1 MAAVCLARCA
11 LQQGITPSWRRPLRS
26 DGVPPTHWVAHQG
39 RYHVHGG
46 GQEDASSW
54 GNPPDTYDNLLPA
67 EEVIF
72 QLSIDELGNQVANTK
87 KFGNRYSICSKNFQ
101 ITLII
106 MMQMTCFKKIFNF
119 LVKVKWECA
128 TTHIP
133 ECTCYTAQGV
143 QRLVPLCGEMSLVHQ
158 GHYHTGG
165 GGQETCHEDASSWR
179 QTS

>member
-1 MAAVCLARCA
+1 MSLDKCSHQGSAHWQQYA
-11 LQQGITPSWRRPLRS
+11 LHSAPSHQGVPRRNTVEVSALRS

-72 QLSIDELGNQVANTK
+72 QLSIDELGTQVANTK
-87 KFGNRYSICSKNFQ
+87 KFGTRYSICSKKFQ
-101 ITLII
+101 IALII
-106 MMQMTCFKKIFNF
+106 MMQMTRFKTIFNF

-133 ECTCYTAQGV
+133 ECT
-143 QRLVPLCGEMSLVHQ
+143 
-158 GHYHTGG
+158 
-165 GGQETCHEDASSWR
+165 
-179 QTS
+179 

>member
-1 MAAVCLARCA
+1 MGCLWLRSIHQGRCPLTSVA
-11 LQQGITPSWRRPLRS
+11 IKGVHIGISIPCTVIPPIRGYHVETLWRCPLRS

-46 GQEDASSW
+46 GQKDASSW

-72 QLSIDELGNQVANTK
+72 QLSIDELGTQIANTK
-87 KFGNRYSICSKNFQ
+87 KFGTRYSICSKNFQ
-101 ITLII
+101 IALII
-106 MMQMTCFKKIFNF
+106 MMQMTRFKEIFNF

-133 ECTCYTAQGV
+133 ECT
-143 QRLVPLCGEMSLVHQ
+143 
-158 GHYHTGG
+158 
-165 GGQETCHEDASSWR
+165 
-179 QTS
+179 